1 MGKLHSFKYVI
12 HDLYYDELFNKLTS
26 FVEGDPSRLES
37 ESNLVLEPDE
47 AELIDFEVKWVNL
60 TGSPDN
66 HIFFDVIVES
76 QVLIAETIKREEEI
90 DDITQWFR
98 ISCRAILENGL
109 HEFSVTDIAV
119 YIKEKQN
126 GHHQLSE
133 YLVPIISKNQLDDIA
148 EGFLKKYY
156 PKALTVPMK
165 VPPKKIA
172 EIMGLKIV
180 QVHITKTGII
190 FGQIYFSDSITKIY
204 DVSTDTY
211 KKVKVKRGT
220 ILIDPDVFFMRNV
233 GSLNNTIIHECVHW
247 ELHKKF
253 FELESLYNREARG
266 ISCQVIEGAKPE
278 SNRTPLDWME
288 WQANA
293 LAPRILMPKSTTKQ
307 KIEEFIIKHKDSKTT
322 SHSLYAVVI
331 SELAEFFD
339 VSKVAA
345 KIRMID
351 LGYKQAMGIFNYI
364 DEKYV
369 PSHSFDEDALKNNQ
383 TFSINAHD
391 LLYEYAV
398 KPVLKEM
405 INSGNFIYVDS
416 HVCINHS
423 KYVEFNSDG
432 SARLTEYARSHIDEC
447 CLIFDITVK
456 ENKQYN
462 FLSYKQSVLFRNVA
476 SDRFVETSFSES
488 SHNMSAEERAKEIQ
502 VLSNRANEIA
512 AIQRQLPFTFGE
524 SVVAHMERL
533 DFTVEKLAEAADIS
547 DKTVQRIRNDI
558 NYRPKFGT
566 IIAICVGLKLPP
578 PLSEDLIRKSGNVYI
593 PGNQKHIL
601 YQMIINGMCHC
612 PIEVC
617 NELMIGSNFKKLS
630 KED

>member
-12 HDLYYDELFNKLTS
+12 HDLYYDELFNKLAS

-47 AELIDFEVKWVNL
+47 AELIDFEVKWINL

-66 HIFFDVIVES
+66 YIFFDVIVES
-76 QVLIAETIKREEEI
+76 QVLIAETIKREKEI

-133 YLVPIISKNQLDDIA
+133 YLVPIISKNQLDEIA

-190 FGQIYFSDSITKIY
+190 FGQIYFSNAITKIY
-204 DVSTDTY
+204 DMRADTY

-253 FELESLYNREARG
+253 FELESLYNPEARG

-307 KIEEFIIKHKDSKTT
+307 KIEEFIIKHKESQKT
-322 SHSLYAVVI
+322 SHSLYEVVI
-331 SELAEFFD
+331 NELAEFFG

-369 PSHSFDEDALKNNQ
+369 PSHSFDEEALKNNQ
-383 TFSINAHD
+383 TFSISAHD
-391 LLYEYAV
+391 LLFEYAV
-398 KPVLKEM
+398 RPKLREM
-405 INSGNFIYVDS
+405 IDSGNFLYVDS
-416 HVCINHS
+416 HVCINDP
-423 KYVEFNSDG
+423 KYIEYDINGYVK
-432 SARLTEYARSHIDEC
+432 LTNYARNHIDEC
-447 CLIFDITVK
+447 CLIFDIKVK
-456 ENKQYN
+456 VNNQYG
-462 FLSYKQSVLFRNVA
+462 FKSYKKSVLFRNVA
-476 SDRFVETSFSES
+476 SDRFVEVSFSES
-488 SHNMSAEERAKEIQ
+488 SHNMGAEEKAKEIKKM
-502 VLSNRANEIA
+502 SDKANKIA
-512 AIQRQLPFTFGE
+512 TIQRQLPFTFGE
-524 SVVAHMERL
+524 SVVSHMERL

-547 DKTVQRIRNDI
+547 DKTVQRIRNEI

-578 PLSEDLIRKSGNVYI
+578 PLSEDLIRKSGNIYI

-601 YQMIINGMCHC
+601 YQMIINGMYHC

-617 NELMIGSNFKKLS
+617 NELMIGSNFNKLS